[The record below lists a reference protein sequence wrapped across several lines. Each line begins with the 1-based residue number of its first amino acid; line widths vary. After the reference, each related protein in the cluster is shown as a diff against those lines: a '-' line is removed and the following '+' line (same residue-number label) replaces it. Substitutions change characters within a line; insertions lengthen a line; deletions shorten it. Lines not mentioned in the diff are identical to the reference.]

1 MSVTTMSRVDAA
13 HPVLAQVVDAAS
25 RGFTGALEV
34 TTTDSMGREL
44 QVQVWLE
51 GGQVRAIDAN
61 GWTAPAA
68 AFVLARTG
76 VDLSDQEDP
85 LKAAYMA
92 VRDGEPL
99 LDADAADAARRD
111 WGYGLLASSLTW
123 AKPRVRRIK
132 NAPAPSHAKM
142 LASPWQRVT
151 ADVAARVDGLESAW
165 RVVCDALTQA
175 GIPPVPAGRACGV
188 LAVLI
193 EGHPLFTGAET
204 LDQTAGRAGMS
215 RYAILEE
222 LSRAILSGAP
232 VQFGRA
238 GAPEVQ
244 LLVPEHWEDPNRS
257 WGWVD
262 EQRPDPVEAQVD
274 ADVEATPVDPALEL
288 DAESGDTDAPAD
300 VQPLET
306 VDDLDELDQMVAA
319 TAPAEPQP
327 NLAEVVA
334 LPVQY
339 QPSAR
344 QMLDAWLQDSAD
356 PADASVR
363 EAIVRRLISSAHEEA
378 QQRAV
383 ELAAAQE
390 AFRAAEADAQLSQAV
405 IARAREAVTD
415 AQSALEQAEA
425 QVRRVEAEYADVMQA
440 ARDAAEAAEAAQESA
455 EAAEAELTRLMDLLR
470 DAEQA
475 AVQARDEATRCRDVA
490 DAAAREVAETA
501 GPVVEKARALTEK
514 VREEVLVPAQDE
526 LRAAEQR
533 ANSSARTAH
542 AARGAVEAAH
552 LAAEHARVLVATLG
566 AEQQAA

>member
-1 MSVTTMSRVDAA
+1 MSVTTMSRVDAT

-51 GGQVRAIDAN
+51 DGQIRAVDAN

-85 LKAAYMA
+85 LKAAYLA

-142 LASPWQRVT
+142 LPSPWQRVT

-215 RYAILEE
+215 RYAVLEE

-274 ADVEATPVDPALEL
+274 VDVEAAPAEPAPEL
-288 DAESGDTDAPAD
+288 DVEPGDTDAPTGVEPFEA
-300 VQPLET
+300 
-306 VDDLDELDQMVAA
+306 VDDLEELDQMVAA
-319 TAPAEPQP
+319 PAEPEP
-327 NLAEVVA
+327 DLAEVVT
-334 LPVQY
+334 LPVQH
-339 QPSAR
+339 QASAR
-344 QMLDAWLQDSAD
+344 QLLDAWLQDSAD

-363 EAIVRRLISSAHEEA
+363 EAIVRRLILSAHEEA
-378 QQRAV
+378 RQRAV
-383 ELAAAQE
+383 ELTAAQE
-390 AFRAAEADAQLSQAV
+390 AFRAAEADAQLSQAA
-405 IARAREAVTD
+405 IARAQEAVTS

-425 QVRRVEAEYADVMQA
+425 QVRRVEAEYADVMRA
-440 ARDAAEAAEAAQESA
+440 ARDAAEAAEVAQESA

-475 AVQARDEATRCRDVA
+475 AVQARDEATRCREVA

-514 VREEVLVPAQDE
+514 VREEVLAPAQDE
-526 LRAAEQR
+526 LRAAEER
-533 ANSSARTAH
+533 ASSSARTAQ

-552 LAAEHARVLVATLG
+552 RAAEHAHVLVATLG